1 GRRPRVFPLMVEG
14 PLMLSLS
21 SSAGRLVSVENGSVT
36 SKNPPSMHRL
46 KLWKQAAI
54 AVKGRPDWLFIKLQ
68 CHGMDPRDRE
78 VMLGAPMVQFLR
90 DLIEG
95 APHRSET
102 LHFVSAR
109 EMVNIILA
117 ATDGREG
124 NPGEY
129 RDYRLKRLR
138 PAPVQSDSADA
149 TKLVLKG

>member
-1 GRRPRVFPLMVEG
+1 MVRARSMLRFFS
-14 PLMLSLS
+14 PQVAWLVSRMALSL
-21 SSAGRLVSVENGSVT
+21 RT
-36 SKNPPSMHRL
+36 NPPSLRRL
-46 KLWKQAAI
+46 QLMEAGSNFSAGTAGLVVYQVALPW
-54 AVKGRPDWLFIKLQ
+54 
-68 CHGMDPRDRE
+68 HGSPGQQR
-78 VMLGAPMVQFLR
+78 LCSASPCVQFLR
-90 DLIEG
+90 DLVEG
-95 APHRSET
+95 APHRGET

-117 ATDGREG
+117 ASDGREG